1 VYSSASQSLSVK
13 KHCLFDAAST
23 VSTIACTQTLFVL
36 THAHAHSTTVQGSHL
51 TPCPIHCAIHCP
63 ICVVVQTLPPVEEGL
78 ARRALRKQGSD
89 EISVA
94 LAPPDLDMRWEALKD
109 VEFLVNGSR

>member
-1 VYSSASQSLSVK
+1 MTFAY
-13 KHCLFDAAST
+13 T
-23 VSTIACTQTLFVL
+23 VSYTLCYTLCYMRAV
-36 THAHAHSTTVQGSHL
+36 A
-51 TPCPIHCAIHCP
+51 
-63 ICVVVQTLPPVEEGL
+63 QTLPPVEEGL

>member
-1 VYSSASQSLSVK
+1 MLCY
-13 KHCLFDAAST
+13 
-23 VSTIACTQTLFVL
+23 
-36 THAHAHSTTVQGSHL
+36 THFAT
-51 TPCPIHCAIHCP
+51 
-63 ICVVVQTLPPVEEGL
+63 QTLPPAEEGL